1 MKIIDKIGIPALLE
15 QTAEECTELAQACLK
30 LARKMRGNNPTP
42 KDVPELIEN
51 LEEEVADVSICV
63 DLLADD
69 GIIDIDNVSDVSEA
83 KEKRWMQRIEEEYGN
98 E

>member
-30 LARKMRGNNPTP
+30 LARKIRGNNPTP

-51 LEEEVADVSICV
+51 LEEEVADVVICIES
-63 DLLADD
+63 LADD
-69 GIIDIDNVSDVSEA
+69 GIIDIDNVNDISEA
-83 KEKRWMQRIEEEYGN
+83 KEKRWMKRIEDEYGN

>member
-63 DLLADD
+63 ELLADD
-69 GIIDIDNVSDVSEA
+69 GIIDINNVIDISEA
-83 KEKRWMQRIEEEYGN
+83 KEKRWMKRIEEAYGN

>member
-15 QTAEECTELAQACLK
+15 QTAEECAELAQASLK

-51 LEEEVADVSICV
+51 LEEEVADVVICIES
-63 DLLADD
+63 LAGD
-69 GIIDIDNVSDVSEA
+69 GIIDNDNVFDISKA
-83 KEKRWMQRIEEEYGN
+83 KEKRWMKRIEEEYGN

>member
-51 LEEEVADVSICV
+51 LEEEVADVSICIE
-63 DLLADD
+63 LLADD
-69 GIIDIDNVSDVSEA
+69 GIIDTVNVIDISEA
-83 KEKRWMQRIEEEYGN
+83 KEKRWMKRIKEEYGN

>member
-51 LEEEVADVSICV
+51 LEEEVADVEICIE
-63 DLLADD
+63 LLADD
-69 GIIDIDNVSDVSEA
+69 GIIDTATVIDISEA
-83 KEKRWMQRIEEEYGN
+83 KEKRWMKRLEEEYGN

>member
-15 QTAEECTELAQACLK
+15 QTAEECTELAQASLK

-42 KDVPELIEN
+42 KDIPELIEN
-51 LEEEVADVSICV
+51 LEEEVADVDICIR
-63 DLLADD
+63 LLADD
-69 GIIDIDNVSDVSEA
+69 GIIDIDNVIDISEA
-83 KEKRWMQRIEEEYGN
+83 KEKRWIKRIEEEYGN

>member
-30 LARKMRGNNPTP
+30 LARKIRGNNPTP

-51 LEEEVADVSICV
+51 LEEEGADVVICIES
-63 DLLADD
+63 LADD
-69 GIIDIDNVSDVSEA
+69 GIIDIDNVNDISEA
-83 KEKRWMQRIEEEYGN
+83 KEKRWMKRIEDEYGN

>member
-42 KDVPELIEN
+42 KDFPELIEN

-63 DLLADD
+63 ELLADD
-69 GIIDIDNVSDVSEA
+69 GIIDTVNVIDISED
-83 KEKRWMQRIEEEYGN
+83 KEKRWVKRIEEEYGN

>member
-1 MKIIDKIGIPALLE
+1 MKVIDKIGIPALLE

-42 KDVPELIEN
+42 KDGPELIEN
-51 LEEEVADVSICV
+51 LKEEVADVVVCIE
-63 DLLADD
+63 LLADD
-69 GIIDIDNVSDVSEA
+69 GIIDISNIIDISEA
-83 KEKRWMQRIEEEYGN
+83 KEKRWMKRLEEEYGN

>member
-15 QTAEECTELAQACLK
+15 QTAEECTELAQASLK

-51 LEEEVADVSICV
+51 LEEEVADVCICIN
-63 DLLADD
+63 LLSDD
-69 GIIDIDNVSDVSEA
+69 GIIDTDNVFDISKA
-83 KEKRWMQRIEEEYGN
+83 KEKRWMKRIEEELG
-98 E
+98 

>member
-1 MKIIDKIGIPALLE
+1 MKIIDRIGIPALLE

-42 KDVPELIEN
+42 KDIREIIAN

-63 DLLADD
+63 ALLTDE
-69 GIIDIDNVSDVSEA
+69 GIIDVGKVNDICDF
-83 KEKRWMQRIEEEYGN
+83 KEKRWMKRIEEELG
-98 E
+98 

>member
-15 QTAEECTELAQACLK
+15 QTAEECTELAQASLK

-42 KDVPELIEN
+42 KDIPELIEN

-63 DLLADD
+63 ALLTDD
-69 GIIDIDNVSDVSEA
+69 GIIDIGNTSDICDA
-83 KEKRWMQRIEEEYGN
+83 KEKRWKKRIEEELG
-98 E
+98 

>member
-1 MKIIDKIGIPALLE
+1 MEIIDKIGIPALLE

-30 LARKMRGNNPTP
+30 LARKIRGNNPTP

-51 LEEEVADVSICV
+51 LEEEVADVVICIES
-63 DLLADD
+63 LADD
-69 GIIDIDNVSDVSEA
+69 GIIDIDNVNDISEA
-83 KEKRWMQRIEEEYGN
+83 KEKRWMKRIEDEYGN

>member
-15 QTAEECTELAQACLK
+15 QTAEECTELAQASLK

-51 LEEEVADVSICV
+51 LEEEVADVDICIR
-63 DLLADD
+63 LLADD
-69 GIIDIDNVSDVSEA
+69 GIIDTDNVIDVIEA
-83 KEKRWMQRIEEEYGN
+83 KEKRWMKRIEEEYGN